1 MPSQKR
7 RGRRRRRSEVPSS
20 PSVSTGVVERVTR
33 PLPEWRWR
41 TFPVYFAFAL
51 GAFIGLYLGILAAA
65 GPAWLGTAVFV
76 TVAIM
81 LGLGLSRLTTR
92 WLVTRNWMQR
102 RSKAKA
108 KAGAR

>member
-1 MPSQKR
+1 MPSVKR
-7 RGRRRRRSEVPSS
+7 RGRRKRKVEGTGQPSAH
-20 PSVSTGVVERVTR
+20 PHQTAAERVLR
-33 PLPEWRWR
+33 PLPDWKWR

-51 GAFIGLYLGILAAA
+51 GAFVGLYLGLIAAA

-92 WLVTRNWMQR
+92 WLVTRDWMR
-102 RSKAKA
+102 RREKRKAKT
-108 KAGAR
+108 